1 MTIRTHENS
10 AARQKAYRDRVRGQR
25 DSPPPQPKR
34 APPRTARPARILAL
48 ARMASDLAAEYGAW
62 LTAMPENLANG
73 ALAEELETAISQLD
87 EAAAILEAIEPPR
100 IRR

>member
-1 MTIRTHENS
+1 
-10 AARQKAYRDRVRGQR
+10 
-25 DSPPPQPKR
+25 
-34 APPRTARPARILAL
+34 
-48 ARMASDLAAEYGAW
+48 MASDLAAEYGAW